1 MQNLTA
7 TNAMESIVTQ
17 ISRAIHPYGTFAE
30 APHPAASLPGRSA
43 HYSFLEALF
52 PDLYPWPSKGLWA
65 HTSDIPVAPGTFL
78 LIMTVTT
85 IVQKELPARDDDQ
98 GLAAGESADSTEI
111 EYTSPPLIN
120 NQSKHWLLMTHLIFG
135 PFLLVW
141 LTWAG
146 RRSPLPSKV
155 SSSFQ
160 QFQSAPR
167 LS

>member
-1 MQNLTA
+1 MLVLFWHWYLERGVQNADIVDVAESDERDLLLPQAGNGYEVSNHTTHLDSEVEMENLTA

-17 ISRAIHPYGTFAE
+17 ISHAIHPYGTIAE
-30 APHPAASLPGRSA
+30 TPHPAASLPDR
-43 HYSFLEALF
+43 
-52 PDLYPWPSKGLWA
+52 
-65 HTSDIPVAPGTFL
+65 
-78 LIMTVTT
+78 
-85 IVQKELPARDDDQ
+85 
-98 GLAAGESADSTEI
+98 SADSTEI
-111 EYTSPPLIN
+111 EYTPPPLIN
-120 NQSKHWLLMTHLIFG
+120 NQSKYWLLTTQLLFG

-146 RRSPLPSKV
+146 RRSPLPSKA